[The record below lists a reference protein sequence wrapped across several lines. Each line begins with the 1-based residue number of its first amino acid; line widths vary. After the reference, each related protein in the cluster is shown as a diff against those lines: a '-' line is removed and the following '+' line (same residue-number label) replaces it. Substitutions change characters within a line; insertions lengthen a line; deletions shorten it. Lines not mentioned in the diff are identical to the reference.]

1 MKTRHTRIYSKTA
14 THVTRKTTIA
24 LAKKFKELEAKFV
37 KQVNQRLNKKPL
49 DRKMN
54 KLGNN
59 LRSYKDQCFKII
71 KKDELDSADQ
81 ALMIELEIYH

>member
-1 MKTRHTRIYSKTA
+1 
-14 THVTRKTTIA
+14 
-24 LAKKFKELEAKFV
+24 
-37 KQVNQRLNKKPL
+37 
-49 DRKMN
+49 MN

-81 ALMIELEIYH
+81 ALMIEPEKIIIKKSIKYVRLEDETLPQQGSVSKRLKKQ